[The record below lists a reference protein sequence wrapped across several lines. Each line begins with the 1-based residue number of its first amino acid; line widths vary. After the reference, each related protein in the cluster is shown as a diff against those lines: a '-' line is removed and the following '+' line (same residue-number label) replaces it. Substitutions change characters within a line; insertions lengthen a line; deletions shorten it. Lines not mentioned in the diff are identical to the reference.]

1 MMAAIWVASTIR
13 WSTGASGG
21 RRITSKPAPM
31 CSDSTMFSSQ
41 IAFSIGSQWPDMKLG
56 SPYTWG
62 VSRKLIDR
70 QPFLPSR
77 CISSA
82 ARSGS
87 QFGTM
92 PRGMNRP
99 G

>member
-1 MMAAIWVASTIR
+1 M
-13 WSTGASGG
+13 GASAG

-41 IAFSIGSQWPDMKLG
+41 IACNIGSQCPDRKLG
-56 SPYTWG
+56 RPYTCG
-62 VSRKLIDR
+62 VSRKLIER
-70 QPFLPSR
+70 QPFLANR
-77 CISSA
+77 RVSA
-82 ARSGS
+82 AASSGS

-92 PRGMNRP
+92 PSGMNRS

>member
-1 MMAAIWVASTIR
+1 M
-13 WSTGASGG
+13 
-21 RRITSKPAPM
+21 TSKPAPM

-41 IAFSIGSQWPDMKLG
+41 IAFSIGSQCSDMRLG
-56 SPYTWG
+56 RPYTCG

-70 QPFLPSR
+70 QPFLPMR
-77 CISSA
+77 CTSSA
-82 ARSGS
+82 ATSGS
-87 QFGTM
+87 QLGTM